1 METKVS
7 NEALLN
13 DSKGYLNIK
22 QNKFK
27 ERIMLEWSNINYT
40 IDIDDKKNKKQ
51 VAQRESA
58 TVTERW
64 SDRTSQYVD
73 SNRYTENESLTA
85 EEEVMDPTKKVILKN
100 VEGFALPN
108 ELLAIIGPSGC
119 GKTSLLNIIACRQIS
134 SDKKHHVTRNVKKT
148 IIRIKI
154 KF

>member
-7 NEALLN
+7 KEALLN
-13 DSKGYLNIK
+13 DSEGYLKIK
-22 QNKFK
+22 QNKLK

-51 VAQRESA
+51 VAQMESA
-58 TVTERW
+58 VVTERW

-73 SNRYTENESLTA
+73 SNRNTENGSLTT
-85 EEEVMDPTKKVILKN
+85 EEEIMDPFKKVILKN

-134 SDKKHHVTRNVKKT
+134 SDKKHHVTRDVRK
-148 IIRIKI
+148 IKI
-154 KF
+154 RLKI